1 MSDTPKTNDRPI
13 EEPQAPAPEV
23 SPEPA
28 PEPQVQ
34 EPVAS
39 PRSGD
44 APKAPE
50 APEAP
55 AAPKAPKAPAG
66 EEPRGF
72 RLPYAPK
79 APRGSDPSAYEVDPK
94 TGKPAMPKPPQRISV
109 ISAILLLLVAFFVGS
124 QMLSMMNAK
133 ETDALITSEFVQ
145 AVEQDRVVDVVY
157 DAGEYTVTG
166 TYYPAATAGS
176 TAGDAYNSAFDA
188 LDAKAESVIG
198 TGAPQVSTTE
208 IDEQTIGTER
218 KYTSTYVGQDSLMQL
233 LSEHPDIQYQV
244 KLPDSF
250 FQALMSLLPMLLLAG
265 LMIFFFVQMN
275 KANNSQMSF
284 GKAKAKKTSE
294 ERPDVRFDDVAG
306 EDEAVEELQEIKDFL
321 VNPEK
326 YRTLGAKI
334 PRGCLLVGP
343 PGTGKTLLARAVAGE
358 ANVPFFSISGSEFV
372 EMFVGVGASR
382 VRSLFEQA
390 KESAPSI
397 IFIDEID
404 AVGRQRGTGLGG
416 GHDEREQTLNQL
428 LVEMDGFEKNDA
440 VVLIAATNRVD
451 VLDPALLR
459 PGRFDRQIV
468 VDAPDV
474 RGREKI
480 LEVHAK
486 NKPIGP
492 DVDLPRIAKL
502 TSGMTGADL
511 MNLMN
516 EAALLTAR
524 RNKPQI
530 GMAEVNESMER
541 LMAGPERKN
550 RVMNEKTRRIIAY
563 HESGH
568 ALVGHLLPNADPVH
582 KITIVPRGMALG
594 YTMSIPDEDKF
605 LVSRN
610 EMYDDLAV
618 FMGGRVAEEIFC
630 GDITT
635 GASNDLE
642 RATKQARKMVTSYG
656 MSDALGQQT
665 FGQPNHEVFL
675 GRDMGNTQD
684 YSPETA
690 QRIDEEV
697 ARLMKQAHDLA
708 YMILSERQEQMHLMA
723 GVLLER
729 ETVDGEACEAL
740 LNNEWDAYLEREK
753 EAKKADTRAK
763 AKALLVAPSTMP
775 ASGDVVISGDLPKD
789 PAGADDA
796 SRDMVSFDNPTA
808 ASRQREAV
816 SFTDPA
822 ACDIPMPAAGHE
834 TTDDFSEERK
844 DHS

>member
-1 MSDTPKTNDRPI
+1 MSETQQQNDNQTQQPAPSAP
-13 EEPQAPAPEV
+13 ENQPQQPQAPQQQGQPQPPFGQAPQQ
-23 SPEPA
+23 
-28 PEPQVQ
+28 PQQ
-34 EPVAS
+34 N
-39 PRSGD
+39 
-44 APKAPE
+44 
-50 APEAP
+50 
-55 AAPKAPKAPAG
+55 
-66 EEPRGF
+66 
-72 RLPYAPK
+72 PYGNMPQQGQD
-79 APRGSDPSAYEVDPK
+79 PQGQQFQGQRGSSMFNIDPK
-94 TGKPAMPKPPQRISV
+94 DAKQMMSRPPQRVSI
-109 ISAILLLLVAFFVGS
+109 ISAILFFVVAMFIGS
-124 QMLSMMNAK
+124 QMMTMMNGA
-133 ETDALITSEFVQ
+133 ETDTLITSEFVQ
-145 AVEQDRVVDVVY
+145 AVEQDRVQNVVY
-157 DAGEYTVTG
+157 DAGSYTVTG

-176 TAGDAYNSAFDA
+176 TASDAYNNAIGALNAQVQGVLGTDA
-188 LDAKAESVIG
+188 PTVDTTSLDAKSVG
-198 TGAPQVSTTE
+198 TP
-208 IDEQTIGTER
+208 R

-233 LSEHPDIQYQV
+233 LKSHPDVEYQV
-244 KLPDSF
+244 KLPDGMGDF
-250 FQALMSLLPMLLLAG
+250 LMSLLPTLLLIG
-265 LMIFFFVQMN
+265 LMVFFFAQMN

-284 GKAKAKKTSE
+284 GKAKAKEYTQE
-294 ERPDVRFDDVAG
+294 HPDVRFDDVAG

-321 VNPEK
+321 VNPKK
-326 YRTLGAKI
+326 YQDLGAKI

-358 ANVPFFSISGSEFV
+358 AQVPFFSISGSEFV

-382 VRSLFEQA
+382 VRDLFKHA

-404 AVGRQRGTGLGG
+404 AVGRQRGAGLGG

-524 RNKPQI
+524 RNKSHI
-530 GMAEVNESMER
+530 SMAEVNESMER

-550 RVMNEKTRRIIAY
+550 RVMNEKTRRTIAF

-582 KITIVPRGMALG
+582 KITIVPRGRALG

-610 EMYDDLAV
+610 EMYAELAV
-618 FMGGRVAEEIFC
+618 FLGGRVAEEIFC

-642 RATKQARKMVTSYG
+642 RATKMARQMVVNYG

-675 GRDMGNTQD
+675 GRDYGNTQD

-697 ARLMKQAHDLA
+697 ARLMKQAHDTA
-708 YMILSERQEQMHLMA
+708 YEILSQRADQMHTMA
-723 GVLLER
+723 EVLLDR
-729 ETVDGEACEAL
+729 ETVDGAACEAL
-740 LNNEWDAYLEREK
+740 LNNTWAEFSKK
-753 EAKKADTRAK
+753 EAAGEIPPDEGFT
-763 AKALLVAPSTMP
+763 LVEPVGKQEEP
-775 ASGDVVISGDLPKD
+775 QLASPQQAAEPQGDS
-789 PAGADDA
+789 
-796 SRDMVSFDNPTA
+796 S
-808 ASRQREAV
+808 QQ
-816 SFTDPA
+816 
-822 ACDIPMPAAGHE
+822 
-834 TTDDFSEERK
+834 
-844 DHS
+844 